1 MQYPSIFPVFC
12 FHYVMRDVKIVVMK
26 PSTTPVPSVKEALSQ
41 GMDVCLPNIL
51 DDYLHFANQG
61 IASDA
66 VITHLS
72 YEVATEHDISAT
84 QAEDVIYYT
93 LGKLG
98 VEL

>member
-1 MQYPSIFPVFC
+1 MC
-12 FHYVMRDVKIVVMK
+12 RRDMTAMK
-26 PSTTPVPSVKEALSQ
+26 SLATSAPSVKEALAK
-41 GMDVCLPNIL
+41 GMNVYLPNIL

-72 YEVATEHDISAT
+72 YEVADENDISAT

-93 LGKLG
+93 LGKLE

>member
-1 MQYPSIFPVFC
+1 MNTMKSLATFAPS
-12 FHYVMRDVKIVVMK
+12 
-26 PSTTPVPSVKEALSQ
+26 VPSVKEALAK
-41 GMDVCLPNIL
+41 GMNVYLPNIW

-72 YEVATEHDISAT
+72 YEVADENDISAT